1 MDYIKAPKK
10 VAELV
15 GQDGN
20 RSVLPDGNFVL
31 WERDLLSLLPYDLEA
46 LGCIALSAEEIREEQ
61 TGGEPHALPEPTDP
75 RVTGEEGGEQ

>member
-31 WERDLLSLLPYDLEA
+31 WERDLLGLYPYDLAA
-46 LGCIALSAEEIREEQ
+46 LGCLPLTAEEIREEQ
-61 TGGEPHALPEPTDP
+61 TGGEPHVLPEPTDT
-75 RVTGEEGGEQ
+75 RVTGEEGGEA